1 MYYFSRLME
10 RVRQFSVVDP
20 DVLSLA
26 EMCSIRSG
34 FYVKE
39 LTQIVQESKE
49 HILACKVREASESEH
64 RENGECTI
72 CVVPFTCIP
81 PCN

>member
-1 MYYFSRLME
+1 ME
-10 RVRQFSVVDP
+10 RVRQFSVTDP

-39 LTQIVQESKE
+39 LTQIVQESKT
-49 HILACKVREASESEH
+49 HILDCKVSVSEASKRH
-64 RENGECTI
+64 KKVPYGTI
-72 CVVPFTCIP
+72 NMNTP
-81 PCN
+81 